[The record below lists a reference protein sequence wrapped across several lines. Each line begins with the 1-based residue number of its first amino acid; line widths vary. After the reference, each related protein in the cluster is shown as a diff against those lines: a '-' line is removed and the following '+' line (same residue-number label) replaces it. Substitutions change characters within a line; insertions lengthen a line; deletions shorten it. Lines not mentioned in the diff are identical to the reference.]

1 MKKINLNQVLVL
13 LEQCSAVIFDD
24 NALIYPRVDEDSEE
38 FLYISWDDEGEEYI
52 LTFNKEDNKEV
63 SIKGAKLTLIDS
75 EGNGCD
81 LILLSPMSES
91 EM

>member
-1 MKKINLNQVLVL
+1 MKKITLNQTLVL
-13 LEQCSAVIFDD
+13 LEQCSAVIVDD
-24 NALIYPRVDEDSEE
+24 NTLIYPRVDGDSEE
-38 FLYISWDDEGEEYI
+38 FLFISWEEEGEEYI
-52 LTFNKEDNKEV
+52 VTFNKDDNKEV

-81 LILLSPMSES
+81 LTLLTPMGED